1 MKLVLASAS
10 PRRAALLQ
18 QVGIPYQ
25 VIESDLRVEARLE
38 GLAPAEAAV
47 GLAMQKAQRVAD
59 GLQEGVVLGAD
70 TIVLHRGEI
79 LGKPVDRDD
88 ACRMLR
94 RLSGERHLVITGMAL
109 VDARTKDCESC
120 FAETRVWMRALEP
133 EMIELYVATG
143 EPMDKAG
150 AYGIQG
156 KAAVFVEKIEGC
168 YFNVVGLPLYQLAL
182 LLSRMG
188 IKPWSGWRESY
199 DRGATADD

>member
-25 VIESDLRVEARLE
+25 VIESDLRVGARLE

-47 GLAMQKAQRVAD
+47 GLALQKAQRVAD

-94 RLSGERHLVITGMAL
+94 RLSCL
-109 VDARTKDCESC
+109 
-120 FAETRVWMRALEP
+120 
-133 EMIELYVATG
+133 LYT
-143 EPMDKAG
+143 
-150 AYGIQG
+150 
-156 KAAVFVEKIEGC
+156 
-168 YFNVVGLPLYQLAL
+168 
-182 LLSRMG
+182 SRCV
-188 IKPWSGWRESY
+188 
-199 DRGATADD
+199 

>member
-25 VIESDLRVEARLE
+25 VIESDLRVGARLE

-47 GLAMQKAQRVAD
+47 GLALQKAQRVAD

-120 FAETRVWMRALEP
+120 LLKPVSGCGP
-133 EMIELYVATG
+133 G
-143 EPMDKAG
+143 AG
-150 AYGIQG
+150 DDRTLRGYG
-156 KAAVFVEKIEGC
+156 
-168 YFNVVGLPLYQLAL
+168 
-182 LLSRMG
+182 
-188 IKPWSGWRESY
+188 
-199 DRGATADD
+199 